1 MNCKFCNK
9 ECKNLNSLRQ
19 HEVRCKLNPDRKA
32 FNNLGNYSTNCRKGQ
47 TKETNADIAKQS
59 ATLKRRYDEGTLT
72 PSPKG
77 KPGNFLGRRH
87 SEESKRLI
95 GEHVS
100 ISRKQGYASGRI
112 TPAKGVGRGKY
123 SYIITPSKTYMLRST
138 YEFVFALYLL
148 LIEKVDFELEAI
160 KVPAIREN
168 IYGNTFLSDFSID
181 DTIIEIKGIPSGK
194 DYYIKES
201 FEAAGYKFIELF
213 EDSISRL
220 KVKLT
225 DSGIDID
232 SLLNKIVDGHNSGD
246 YFKYQI

>member
-9 ECKNLNSLRQ
+9 ECKNLNSLTQ
-19 HEVRCKLNPDRKA
+19 HELRCKCNPNRRA
-32 FNNLGNYSTNCRKGQ
+32 FNSLGNYSTTVKKGQ
-47 TKETNADIAKQS
+47 TKQTNEVIAKQ
-59 ATLKRRYDEGTLT
+59 AETLKQRYANGSIE
-72 PSPKG
+72 PASKG
-77 KPGNFLGRRH
+77 KSGTFLGRRH

-100 ISRKQGYASGRI
+100 MSRKQGYASGRI
-112 TPAKGVGRGKY
+112 KPAKGVGRGKY
-123 SYIITPSKTYMLRST
+123 SYIVTPSKTYMLRST

-225 DSGIDID
+225 DSGVDID

-246 YFKYQI
+246 YFKYYI